1 MPFMLAMYVAMS
13 VAMLCLPTLSRRQA
27 TSSNHLSTHLRI
39 NIQRRMGVILR
50 SCVFFLGK
58 YLVVI
63 ENNRNFAPDMT
74 IIAISIIE

>member
-1 MPFMLAMYVAMS
+1 
-13 VAMLCLPTLSRRQA
+13 
-27 TSSNHLSTHLRI
+27 
-39 NIQRRMGVILR
+39 MGVILR
-50 SCVFFLGK
+50 SYVFFLGK